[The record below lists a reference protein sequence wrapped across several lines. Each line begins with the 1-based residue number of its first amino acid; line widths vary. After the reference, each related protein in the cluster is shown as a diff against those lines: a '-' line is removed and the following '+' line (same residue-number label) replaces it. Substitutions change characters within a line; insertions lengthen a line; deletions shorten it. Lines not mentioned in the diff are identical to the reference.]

1 MANYMAPGRTSP
13 DILEPVTEIS
23 VLNPIRLASSFEIV
37 EISSGTSIWALY
49 LKRQL
54 LEKNRV
60 DQRQLHSVLALKF
73 ILKSLVSK
81 AKQSSF
87 DKLYKTNNKLLKIYQ
102 GLRLLIQVEKKI
114 LFDSF
119 GSLKAEL
126 HEPIDLTI
134 DRKKYS
140 LAWLD
145 MKAKNF
151 DMLKVQR
158 RFRVWHS
165 NLFLE
170 ISYSSIAHS
179 QYKGQMQDT
188 DLSKILELN
197 CFKLEKREY
206 RFKKC
211 LNRCELRYFYCV
223 KEHFERLKMIRL
235 ERIETKQEVK
245 KGKMVRNKKKG
256 KLRSVNVN
264 RENKVWEIVRVK
276 YLKTLGIV
284 LRFWKKIQ
292 YESHFIRTFGMEK
305 ILSLGKK
312 VNIRVCGGVF
322 NSILVA
328 SVSETAENDILALSQ
343 EIKYW
348 KTSFTLNNLLSKFEK
363 NYISSYFH
371 KIFRY
376 TDSQLLETTIVS
388 SENRCKNL
396 EKHWKSIFYIHN
408 ILKKFEKTYIKG
420 YFQASIQYS
429 INRTKEEKAIKLFSN
444 CLKHKIL
451 FAYRVLKNNAYSS
464 AVRSNKLYIKL
475 SKLSVSHSRKHF
487 ASIISYPEFLM
498 KKGFEGFVHN
508 FYQKNI
514 EIINKTWKWKL
525 DNNENKWQVKFEKE
539 IQGGEDNS

>member
-1 MANYMAPGRTSP
+1 MAPGRTSP

-23 VLNPIRLASSFEIV
+23 VLNPIRLTSSFEIV

-73 ILKSLVSK
+73 ILKSLVIK
-81 AKQSSF
+81 TKQSSF

-102 GLRLLIQVEKKI
+102 GLRLFIQIEKKI

-119 GSLKAEL
+119 GCLKEVL
-126 HEPIDLTI
+126 REPIDSTI

-140 LAWLD
+140 IAWLD

-165 NLFLE
+165 NLFIE
-170 ISYSSIAHS
+170 CSYSSISHS

-197 CFKLEKREY
+197 CFKLEKKEY

-211 LNRCELRYFYCV
+211 LVRCGLRYFYCV
-223 KEHFERLKMIRL
+223 KEYFERFKRMRIKKVEVKL
-235 ERIETKQEVK
+235 EEK

-256 KLRSVNVN
+256 KLRSANVN
-264 RENKVWEIVRVK
+264 RENKVWEVVRVK

-284 LRFWKKIQ
+284 IRLWKKIQ
-292 YESHFIRTFGMEK
+292 YESHFVRTFSMEK

-312 VNIRVCGGVF
+312 VDIRVCGGVF
-322 NSILVA
+322 NRIVVA
-328 SVSETAENDILALSQ
+328 SISETAENEISALSQ
-343 EIKYW
+343 ETKYW
-348 KTSFTLNNLLSKFEK
+348 KTSFAINNLLSKFEK
-363 NYISSYFH
+363 TYISSYFH
-371 KIFRY
+371 RIFRY
-376 TDSQLLETTIVS
+376 TDGQLLETTIFS

-396 EKHWKSIFYIHN
+396 EKHWKSIFYLHD
-408 ILKKFEKTYIKG
+408 ILKKLEKSYIKG

-429 INRTKEEKAIKLFSN
+429 THRTKEEKAIKLFFN
-444 CLKHKIL
+444 CLRHKIL

-464 AVRSNKLYIKL
+464 TVRSNKLYIKL
-475 SKLSVSHSRKHF
+475 SKLSVNHSRKHF
-487 ASIISYPEFLM
+487 SFIISYPEFLM

-508 FYQKNI
+508 YYQKNI

-525 DNNENKWQVKFEKE
+525 DNNENKWKVKFEKE